1 MGEVMVMVDKDM
13 LDAIGQMLEPII
25 KEQREIREDLQ
36 TKKADVAQIPD
47 VRRDIN
53 LILEGQQGIND
64 KFAALDKTE
73 ESMENLKVRVFALE
87 EASKKQA
94 SQIRELR
101 MAK

>member
-1 MGEVMVMVDKDM
+1 MVMVDKDM
-13 LDAIGQMLEPII
+13 LEAIGQMLEPII

-36 TKKADVAQIPD
+36 AMKADVAQIPD

-64 KFAALDKTE
+64 KFASLDKTE

>member
-36 TKKADVAQIPD
+36 AMKADVAQIPD

-64 KFAALDKTE
+64 KFASLDKTE

-87 EASKKQA
+87 DASKKQA

>member
-36 TKKADVAQIPD
+36 AMKADVAQIPD

-64 KFAALDKTE
+64 KFASLDKTE

>member
-36 TKKADVAQIPD
+36 AMKADVAQIPD

-64 KFAALDKTE
+64 QFAARDKTE

>member
-1 MGEVMVMVDKDM
+1 MMVDKDM

-36 TKKADVAQIPD
+36 AMKADVAQIPD

-53 LILEGQQGIND
+53 LILEVQQGIND